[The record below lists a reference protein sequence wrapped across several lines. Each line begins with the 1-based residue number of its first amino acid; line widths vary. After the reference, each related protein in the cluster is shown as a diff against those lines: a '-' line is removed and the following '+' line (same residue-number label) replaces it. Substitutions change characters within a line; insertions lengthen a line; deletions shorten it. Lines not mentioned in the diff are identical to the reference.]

1 MTAMTV
7 FVLAAALLILVILGI
22 LLSPLLFAAK
32 APSEVDRREA
42 NLGIFRDQLGE
53 LERDRDTGALSEADF
68 QQAKSELQR
77 RLLEEV
83 PAAASEPSARAS
95 GGRKTALALLVVVP
109 LAAAAGYMLLGQPQA
124 LDPVNTQAHIS
135 AQQIDAMLAKLVDRL
150 KANPDDAKGWIIL
163 ARSYKALG
171 RYAESA
177 EAFGKGAALLDN
189 DAALLS
195 DYADVLLQING
206 GNFAGQPE
214 ELVAR
219 ALKLD
224 PNEPQAL
231 FLAGAA
237 ARDRNDLPAVVEY
250 WGRLLPL
257 LPPDS
262 QDARVLGEAVAKV
275 RASLGEGGTAVAA
288 APGKADAAPA
298 PAPAPATS
306 AEAISGDLM
315 LSGKIAGQAKPD
327 DTLFVFAR
335 PDEGSRMPLAV
346 MRVQVADLPLAFS
359 LDDTMALPGG
369 QKISQFETVTL
380 EARVAKSGKA
390 QSASGDLFGSIK
402 GIKPGSTNIKLV
414 IDQVQP

>member
-7 FVLAAALLILVILGI
+7 FILAAALLILVILGI

-68 QQAKSELQR
+68 QQVKSELQR

-83 PAAASEPSARAS
+83 PVAASEPAARAS
-95 GGRKTALALLVVVP
+95 GGRKTALALLVAVP
-109 LAAAAGYMLLGQPQA
+109 LAAAAGYMVLGQPQA
-124 LDPVNTQAHIS
+124 IDPVNTQAHVS

-177 EAFGKGAALLDN
+177 EAFGKGSALLDS

-195 DYADVLLQING
+195 EYADVLLQISG

-224 PNEPQAL
+224 PSDPQAL

-288 APGKADAAPA
+288 APAKADV
-298 PAPAPATS
+298 PAPATAPATG

-315 LSGKIAGQAKPD
+315 LSGKIAGQARPD

-346 MRVQVADLPLAFS
+346 MRMQVADLPLAFS

-380 EARVAKSGKA
+380 EARVAKSGMA

>member
-1 MTAMTV
+1 
-7 FVLAAALLILVILGI
+7 
-22 LLSPLLFAAK
+22 
-32 APSEVDRREA
+32 
-42 NLGIFRDQLGE
+42 
-53 LERDRDTGALSEADF
+53 
-68 QQAKSELQR
+68 
-77 RLLEEV
+77 LLEEV
-83 PAAASEPSARAS
+83 PVAASEPAARAS
-95 GGRKTALALLVVVP
+95 GGRKTALALLVAVP
-109 LAAAAGYMLLGQPQA
+109 LAAAAGYMVLGQPQA
-124 LDPVNTQAHIS
+124 IDPVNTQAHVS

-177 EAFGKGAALLDN
+177 EAFGKGSALLDS

-195 DYADVLLQING
+195 EYADVLLQISG

-224 PNEPQAL
+224 PSDPQAL

-288 APGKADAAPA
+288 APAKADV
-298 PAPAPATS
+298 PAPATAPATG

-315 LSGKIAGQAKPD
+315 LSGKIAGQARPD

-346 MRVQVADLPLAFS
+346 MRMQVADLPLAFS

-380 EARVAKSGKA
+380 EARVAKSGMA